1 MNRSIADAQPVDSKM
16 IEAQPA
22 RPVLLV
28 GSVPLGSVAEV
39 FEVVAANLGDL
50 IRRVP
55 DGEVGPRLEWIAW
68 QKQTM
73 GRATGIEIGGFREIQ
88 GGAVKYTQYKIK
100 VGLRPEDVDF
110 GSLGY
115 AEAAKTSYAK
125 FKEVR
130 DAGKIPRGVRFQ
142 VSLPTPL
149 AVVFAFFIPSDIRK
163 VWPVYEQRLFDEV
176 DEIVATIPQE
186 DLAIQWDVAVE
197 IDGILEVPAVA
208 KSWSKDEL
216 IDAIIRA
223 CNRVPAAVELGI
235 HLCYGDPGHKHLVEP
250 TDMGLMVE
258 LANRFTAK
266 VKRPITW
273 VHMPVPRD
281 RDDEAYFAPLQD
293 LRLHSGTELYI
304 GLIHLRDGIS
314 GAIKR
319 LAAAKQ
325 VIPKFGIAT
334 ECGFGRRNP
343 ETIFSLIKLHRE
355 VAFDLEGNIERIE
368 QRLHAGVSAPQGNS
382 EPRQEG
388 NA

>member
-125 FKEVR
+125 FKELR

-142 VSLPTPL
+142 VSFPTPL

-208 KSWSKDEL
+208 KNWSKDEL

-355 VAFDLEGNIERIE
+355 VASL
-368 QRLHAGVSAPQGNS
+368 Q
-382 EPRQEG
+382 
-388 NA
+388 

>member
-1 MNRSIADAQPVDSKM
+1 MNRSIADAHLVDSKM

-73 GRATGIEIGGFREIQ
+73 GRATEIEIGGFREIQ

-100 VGLRPEDVDF
+100 VGLNPEDVDF

-115 AEAAKTSYAK
+115 AQAAKTSYAK
-125 FKEVR
+125 FKELR

-208 KSWSKDEL
+208 KNWSKDEL

-235 HLCYGDPGHKHLVEP
+235 HLCYGDPGHKHLVERVLWSNWRTALP
-250 TDMGLMVE
+250 PRSSVQSRGSICRSPGTVTTRLILLLCRTCACIPERSFTSGSSICAMAFPVQSNVSRLQSRSSRNSGLQPNV
-258 LANRFTAK
+258 
-266 VKRPITW
+266 
-273 VHMPVPRD
+273 
-281 RDDEAYFAPLQD
+281 
-293 LRLHSGTELYI
+293 
-304 GLIHLRDGIS
+304 GLVAEI
-314 GAIKR
+314 
-319 LAAAKQ
+319 Q
-325 VIPKFGIAT
+325 
-334 ECGFGRRNP
+334 RRS
-343 ETIFSLIKLHRE
+343 FR
-355 VAFDLEGNIERIE
+355 
-368 QRLHAGVSAPQGNS
+368 
-382 EPRQEG
+382 
-388 NA
+388 

>member
-1 MNRSIADAQPVDSKM
+1 M

-73 GRATGIEIGGFREIQ
+73 GRATGIEIGGYREIQ

-100 VGLRPEDVDF
+100 VGLNPEDVDF

-125 FKEVR
+125 FKELR

-176 DEIVATIPQE
+176 DEIVATIPQK

-208 KSWSKDEL
+208 KNWSKDEL

-223 CNRVPAAVELGI
+223 CNRVAAAVELGI
-235 HLCYGDPGHKHLVEP
+235 HLCYQHAGSSRQIWHLHSI
-250 TDMGLMVE
+250 DRR
-258 LANRFTAK
+258 NRRIKNHGQKFT
-266 VKRPITW
+266 
-273 VHMPVPRD
+273 
-281 RDDEAYFAPLQD
+281 
-293 LRLHSGTELYI
+293 LRLL
-304 GLIHLRDGIS
+304 
-314 GAIKR
+314 KR
-319 LAAAKQ
+319 LGRSMNVTLMCHCGEDEQMCHWHLLRKVLNAK
-325 VIPKFGIAT
+325 
-334 ECGFGRRNP
+334 
-343 ETIFSLIKLHRE
+343 L
-355 VAFDLEGNIERIE
+355 
-368 QRLHAGVSAPQGNS
+368 
-382 EPRQEG
+382 
-388 NA
+388 